1 MSFLDA
7 SALMKQTQVTVL
19 MGGFQ
24 ARCILKSMGLIQTF
38 LNDEQKAL
46 FSLDD
51 VTLFGLEMGN
61 PATSIRLAEL
71 HVRKAQIHLLAFPTA
86 LSREESG
93 LLPRTETLA
102 VYTSHFVI
110 QGNFHMGTD
119 SMVSDFMEISK
130 SQFIGVSNLA
140 IFPLFQAQT
149 AVIQQAPMGFIYRD
163 AVRMHH
169 QI

>member
-1 MSFLDA
+1 MGFLDA
-7 SALMKQTQVTVL
+7 SALMKQTQVTIL
-19 MGGFQ
+19 TAGFQ
-24 ARCILKSMGLIQTF
+24 IRCTLRSMGLMQTF

-46 FSLDD
+46 FTLDD

-71 HVRKAQIHLLAFPTA
+71 HIRKEQIHLIAFPTM
-86 LSREESG
+86 LSRDESG

-110 QGNFHMGTD
+110 QGSFHMGTD
-119 SMVSDFMEISK
+119 SLVSDFMEISK

-140 IFPLFQAQT
+140 VFPLFQAQT
-149 AVIQQAPMGFIYRD
+149 AVVQQAPIGFIYRD